1 MVRGDMRTSVLDTRV
16 MRGAD
21 VYTDH
26 YLVRSKI
33 RLKLAR
39 NKGDKNKC
47 KRERYDLN
55 KLKNMDVRKK
65 YNIEVRNRFQV
76 LEEGNIEDP
85 VLKYEGAVE
94 IYTEAAKQVLGSSKK
109 ISKPWITNNTWKMVD
124 ERKEIKKRLEGTRSE
139 RLKVRLSEEYKQK
152 NKGVKKSA
160 REDKRKWYNM
170 MAEDAEK
177 AAENGRSK
185 ELYNITKILT
195 GERKRQHTGV
205 KSKEGELKSERNDIL
220 NRWVEHFSE
229 VLNRQDPLHP
239 ISEEDVDMAEII
251 IEEIDLGEWTVA
263 EVKRALKKTQNGKS
277 AGIDSV
283 TPELIKADI
292 DLTAEKMAEIFNS
305 LWEEENWPSDW
316 RKGLICKIFKKG
328 DMTDCN
334 NWRGVTLLPVFSKVF
349 CRMLIE
355 RIKEGIDKR
364 LRNEQ
369 AGFRPKRGTTEQ
381 IFILRN
387 ILEQTNE
394 WRAAL
399 IILFI
404 DFEKAFDS
412 VHRES
417 MVYHEELWN
426 TRQDNKNHKGDI

>member
-1 MVRGDMRTSVLDTRV
+1 MVRGDMRTSILDTRV

-55 KLKNMDVRKK
+55 KLKSMDVRKK

-124 ERKEIKKRLEGTRSE
+124 ERKEIKNKLEGTRSE
-139 RLKVRLSEEYKQK
+139 RLKVRLNEEYKQK

-205 KSKEGELKSERNDIL
+205 KSKK
-220 NRWVEHFSE
+220 
-229 VLNRQDPLHP
+229 
-239 ISEEDVDMAEII
+239 
-251 IEEIDLGEWTVA
+251 
-263 EVKRALKKTQNGKS
+263 
-277 AGIDSV
+277 
-283 TPELIKADI
+283 
-292 DLTAEKMAEIFNS
+292 
-305 LWEEENWPSDW
+305 EN
-316 RKGLICKIFKKG
+316 
-328 DMTDCN
+328 
-334 NWRGVTLLPVFSKVF
+334 
-349 CRMLIE
+349 
-355 RIKEGIDKR
+355 
-364 LRNEQ
+364 
-369 AGFRPKRGTTEQ
+369 
-381 IFILRN
+381 
-387 ILEQTNE
+387 
-394 WRAAL
+394 
-399 IILFI
+399 
-404 DFEKAFDS
+404 
-412 VHRES
+412 
-417 MVYHEELWN
+417 
-426 TRQDNKNHKGDI
+426 